1 MGLLYIN
8 FINNMIIQDYTSK
21 RELTKIEKSF
31 DLVVVGGGMAGV
43 CCAITAAR
51 QGIKV
56 ALIQDRPVLGG
67 NASSEVRLW
76 VLGATSHMG
85 NNNRWSREGGVID
98 EILVENTFRNREGN
112 PVLFDM
118 VLVDKVLAEK
128 NIELFLN
135 TIVFDVQKSEERVI
149 SQVTAFNPQ
158 NQTEYVFKAELFADC
173 SGDGIVSYLSG
184 ASYRIGAED
193 KEEHLELFAP
203 DKNEY
208 GELLG
213 HSIFFYM
220 KDTGKPVSYVAPEFA
235 LKNVEEVIPK
245 IMNPGY
251 FSTGHHGCKYWWLE
265 YGGRIDTI
273 HDTEAIKYELWKVV
287 YGIWDYI
294 KNSGKYPEA
303 SNYTLEWVGV
313 IPGKR
318 ESRRFKGHYML
329 TQQDVI
335 EQRNHYDA
343 VAFGGW
349 SIDLHPA
356 DGVYSEKNGCN
367 QWHSKGVYPIPY
379 RTYVS
384 YDINNLFIG
393 GRLMSASHVAFGS
406 SRVMC
411 TSAHG
416 AQAIGMAAAMCVKSK
431 RKPADFIEPEEV
443 KKIQR
448 ALIATGQ
455 YIPQLKL
462 NEFGGVAAKAQITAS
477 SELKLAEIVKG
488 DSFFKLD
495 YPVAMLLPFNGA
507 VPHMQFIAKSDAD
520 TTIDV
525 QIRSSLKNFNFTP
538 DALLFQ
544 KSYNV
549 VKGEQII
556 EVDFDELGI
565 NKGYFFVCIMK
576 NSAVQIAESNQLI
589 TGVMA
594 VYNYQNPA
602 VSNYGAQKPT
612 EDIGVDSFEFW
623 CPKRR
628 PQGKN
633 LAVKFEPAIEG
644 FDVTN
649 VRNEIFRPVITANAW
664 VSDLSDETPTLS
676 LKWPSKVW
684 VSEIKLFFD
693 TDADHAMENVQMGHH
708 DSAMPFCVKEYT
720 IADENGTVLYT
731 TSSNHQTLNTIKLPH
746 AIQVSGLTIS
756 MKHPSEITP
765 ASLFG
770 LIVN

>member
-1 MGLLYIN
+1 MIN
-8 FINNMIIQDYTSK
+8 EIFSVEK
-21 RELTKIEKSF
+21 RTLTKIEKHF
-31 DLVVVGGGMAGV
+31 DLVVIGGGMAGV
-43 CCAITAAR
+43 CSAITAAR

-98 EILVENTFRNREGN
+98 EILVENTYRNKEGN

-135 TIVFDVQKSEERVI
+135 TIVFDIEKSDEKTIALVK
-149 SQVTAFNPQ
+149 AFNPQ
-158 NQTEYVFKAELFADC
+158 NQTEYTFKAELFADC

-220 KDTGKPVSYVAPEFA
+220 KDTGKPVSYVATEFA

-303 SNYTLEWVGV
+303 ANYTLEWVGV

-335 EQRNHYDA
+335 EQRNHYDS
-343 VAFGGW
+343 VAYGGW

-379 RTYVS
+379 RSYVS
-384 YDINNLFIG
+384 YDIDNLFIG

-416 AQAIGMAAAMCVKSK
+416 GQAIGMAAALCVKSK

-462 NEFGGVAAKAQITAS
+462 NEFGGVAAKAEITAS
-477 SELKLAEIVKG
+477 SELKLSEIALG
-488 DSFFKLD
+488 NSYFTLD
-495 YPVAMLLPFNGA
+495 YPVAMLLPLKEK
-507 VPHMQFIAKSDAD
+507 VPHIQLIAKSKAD

-525 QIRSSLKNFNFTP
+525 QIRTSIKKFNFTP
-538 DALLFQ
+538 DAILFQ
-544 KSYNV
+544 KTYNV
-549 VKGEQII
+549 AKGEQTI
-556 EVDFDELGI
+556 EIEFDELGI
-565 NKGYFFVCIMK
+565 EKGYYFLCVMK
-576 NSAVQIAESNQLI
+576 NPAAEIAESNQLI

-602 VSNYGAQKPT
+602 VSNYGAQRPT

-633 LAVKFEPAIEG
+633 LAMKFEPAIES
-644 FDVTN
+644 FEVEN
-649 VRNEIFRPVITANAW
+649 VRNEIFRPLVGTNAW
-664 VSDLSDETPTLS
+664 VADLRDENPTITLS
-676 LKWPSKVW
+676 WNKKEWI
-684 VSEIKLFFD
+684 SEITLFFD
-693 TDADHAMENVQMGHH
+693 TDSDHAMENVQMGHY
-708 DSAMPFCVKEYT
+708 DSAMPFCVKEYKIT
-720 IADENGTVLYT
+720 DENGIVIYANNK
-731 TSSNHQTLNTIKLPH
+731 NHQTINAIKLPDV
-746 AIQVSGLTIS
+746 IQTKKLVIE
-756 MKHPSEITP
+756 MKHPSAVTP
-765 ASLFG
+765 AALYG
-770 LIVN
+770 IIVK

>member
-1 MGLLYIN
+1 MIN
-8 FINNMIIQDYTSK
+8 EIFSLEK
-21 RELTKIEKSF
+21 RSLQRKELNY

-98 EILVENTFRNREGN
+98 EILVENTYRNKEGN

-128 NIELFLN
+128 NITLYLN
-135 TIVFDVQKSEERVI
+135 TVVYNIEKSSEKVI
-149 SQVTAFNPQ
+149 SKVFAFNPQ
-158 NQTEYVFKAELFADC
+158 NQTEYVFSAPLFSDC
-173 SGDGIVSYLSG
+173 SGDGIVSYMAG
-184 ASYRIGAED
+184 AAYRIGAED
-193 KEEHLELFAP
+193 KEEKLELFAP

-220 KDTGKPVSYVAPEFA
+220 KDTGKPVTYVAPDFA
-235 LKNVEEVIPK
+235 LKNVEEAIPK
-245 IMNPGY
+245 VMKPEY

-303 SNYTLEWVGV
+303 ANYTLEWVGV

-318 ESRRFKGHYML
+318 ESRRFKGYYML

-335 EQRNHYDA
+335 EQRNHYDS
-343 VAFGGW
+343 VAYGGW

-356 DGVYSEKNGCN
+356 DGVYSAKNGCN

-379 RTYVS
+379 RSYVS
-384 YDINNLFIG
+384 YDIDNLFIG
-393 GRLMSASHVAFGS
+393 GRLICASHVAFGS

-411 TSAHG
+411 TSGHG
-416 AQAIGMAAAMCVKSK
+416 GQAIGVAAALCLANNK
-431 RKPADFIEPEEV
+431 KPADYIDPVEV
-443 KKIQR
+443 KELQR

-455 YIPQLKL
+455 HIPQLKL
-462 NEFGGVAAKAQITAS
+462 NDYSGQFATAKKAVS
-477 SELKLAEIVKG
+477 SELQLTSIKPNG
-488 DSFFKLD
+488 SYFRLD
-495 YPVAMLLPFNGA
+495 YPMAMLLPLDGK
-507 VPHMQFIAKSDAD
+507 VPGM
-520 TTIDV
+520 TISVKGSEETVLDV
-525 QIRSSLKNFNFTP
+525 QIRTSLKSFNFTP
-538 DALLFQ
+538 DVVMFQ
-544 KSYNV
+544 KSYTVNQ
-549 VKGEQII
+549 GEQNISIEFDEI
-556 EVDFDELGI
+556 EVE
-565 NKGYFFVCIMK
+565 KGYYFICFMK
-576 NSAVQIAESNQLI
+576 NSAVELAESDELI
-589 TGVMA
+589 TGVMP

-602 VSNYGAQKPT
+602 VSNYGSQRPT
-612 EDIGVDSFEFW
+612 EDIGVESFEFW

-628 PQGKN
+628 PIGKN
-633 LAVKFEPAIEG
+633 LALNFSPALTAFSSE
-644 FDVTN
+644 N
-649 VRNEIFRPVITANAW
+649 LRNEVFRPVVGANAW
-664 VSDLSDETPTLS
+664 VADKSDAKPTLS
-676 LKWPSKVW
+676 LSWDEVTT
-684 VSEIKLFFD
+684 IKKIRLFFD
-693 TDADHAMENVQMGHH
+693 TDADHAMENVQMGHY
-708 DSAMPFCVKEYT
+708 DSAMPFCVKSFE
-720 IADENGTVLYT
+720 IVDDKGTVVYQ
-731 TSSNHQTLNTIKLPH
+731 TSDNHQTVKDVIFETPL
-746 AIQVSGLTIS
+746 QVTSLSIRLD
-756 MKHPSEITP
+756 HPSELVP
-765 ASLFG
+765 AALFG
-770 LIVN
+770 LIVK

>member
-1 MGLLYIN
+1 
-8 FINNMIIQDYTSK
+8 MIIQDYISK
-21 RELTKIEKSF
+21 RGLTKIEKKF

-43 CCAITAAR
+43 CCSITAAR

-98 EILVENTFRNREGN
+98 EILVENTFRNKEGN

-135 TIVFDVQKSEERVI
+135 TIVLDVEKSSEKII

-158 NQTEYVFKAELFADC
+158 NQTEFTFKAELFADC
-173 SGDGIVSYLSG
+173 SGDGIVSYLAG
-184 ASYRIGAED
+184 AAFRIGAED

-220 KDTGKPVSYVAPEFA
+220 KDTGKPVSYVAPDFA

-245 IMNPGY
+245 VMKPEY

-303 SNYTLEWVGV
+303 INYTLEWVGV

-318 ESRRFKGHYML
+318 ESRRFKGYYML

-335 EQRNHYDA
+335 EQRNHYDS
-343 VAFGGW
+343 VAYGGW

-356 DGVYSEKNGCN
+356 DGVYSAKNGCN
-367 QWHSKGVYPIPY
+367 QWHSKGIYPIPY
-379 RTYVS
+379 RSYVS
-384 YDINNLFIG
+384 YDIDNLFIG

-416 AQAIGMAAAMCVKSK
+416 GQAIGMAAALCIQSK
-431 RKPADFIEPEEV
+431 RKPADFVEPEEV

-462 NEFGGVAAKAQITAS
+462 NEFGGVASKAEISAS
-477 SELKLAEIVKG
+477 SELKLSEITRG
-488 DSFFKLD
+488 DSYFTLD
-495 YPVAMLLPFNGA
+495 YPVAMLLPFKDK
-507 VPHMQFIAKSDAD
+507 VPHIQFIAKSETD

-525 QIRSSLKNFNFTP
+525 QIRTSIKNFNFTP

-544 KSYNV
+544 KTYIIA
-549 VKGEQII
+549 KGEQTI

-565 NKGYFFVCIMK
+565 EKGYYFVCVMK
-576 NSAVQIAESNQLI
+576 NPAVQIAESNELI

-633 LAVKFEPAIEG
+633 LALKFEPAIES
-644 FDVTN
+644 FDVEN
-649 VRNEIFRPVITANAW
+649 LRNEIFRPLVGANAW
-664 VSDLSDETPTLS
+664 VADLQDENPTITLRWE
-676 LKWPSKVW
+676 KAQWIK
-684 VSEIKLFFD
+684 EIKLFFD
-693 TDADHAMENVQMGHH
+693 TDSDHAMENVQMGHH
-708 DSAMPFCVKEYT
+708 DSAMPFCVKEYEIMDDANNVIYST
-720 IADENGTVLYT
+720 A
-731 TSSNHQTLNTIKLPH
+731 SNHQTVNSILLTNAIKTK
-746 AIQVSGLTIS
+746 ALTFRF
-756 MKHPSEITP
+756 KHPSELVP
-765 ASLFG
+765 AALFG
-770 LIVN
+770 IIVI

>member
-1 MGLLYIN
+1 
-8 FINNMIIQDYTSK
+8 MIIQDFTSK
-21 RELTKIEKSF
+21 RELTKIEKQF
-31 DLVVVGGGMAGV
+31 DLVVIGGGLAGV

-76 VLGATSHMG
+76 ALGATSHMG

-98 EILVENTFRNREGN
+98 EILVENTFRNKEGN

-135 TIVFDVQKSEERVI
+135 TIVFDVEKSSEKVI

-158 NQTEYVFKAELFADC
+158 NQTEFIFKAELFADC

-220 KDTGKPVSYVAPEFA
+220 KDTGKPVTYVAPDFA
-235 LKNVEEVIPK
+235 LKDIESTIPK
-245 IMNPGY
+245 VMKPEY

-303 SNYTLEWVGV
+303 ANYTLEWVGV

-335 EQRNHYDA
+335 EQRNHYDS
-343 VAFGGW
+343 VAYGGW

-356 DGVYSEKNGCN
+356 DGVYSAKNGCN

-379 RTYVS
+379 RSYIS
-384 YDINNLFIG
+384 YDIDNLFIG

-416 AQAIGMAAAMCVKSK
+416 GQAIGMAAALCVKSK
-431 RKPADFIEPEEV
+431 SKPADFIAPEEV

-448 ALIATGQ
+448 ALITTGQ

-462 NEFGGVAAKAQITAS
+462 NEFGGVAAKAEITAS
-477 SELKLAEIVKG
+477 SELKLSEIAKG
-488 DSFFKLD
+488 DSYFKLD
-495 YPVAMLLPFNGA
+495 YPVAMLLPLKDK
-507 VPHMQFIAKSDAD
+507 VPHIKFIAKSETD
-520 TTIDV
+520 TTIDI
-525 QIRSSLKNFNFTP
+525 QIRTSIKIFNFTP

-544 KSYNV
+544 KTYTVS
-549 VKGEQII
+549 KGEQSI
-556 EVDFDELGI
+556 EIDFDELGI
-565 NKGYFFVCIMK
+565 EKGYYFICIMK

-589 TGVMA
+589 TGVMS

-602 VSNYGAQKPT
+602 VSNYGDQKPT
-612 EDIGVDSFEFW
+612 ENIGVDSFEFW

-633 LAVKFEPAIEG
+633 LAMTFEPAIES
-644 FDVTN
+644 FEVEN
-649 VRNEIFRPVITANAW
+649 VRNEIFRPLVSSNAW
-664 VSDLSDETPTLS
+664 VADFEDENPTLT
-676 LKWPSKVW
+676 LNWQKKEWI
-684 VSEIKLFFD
+684 SEIKLFFD
-693 TDADHAMENVQMGHH
+693 TDSDHAMENVQMGHH
-708 DSAMPFCVKEYT
+708 DSQMPFCVSEYQ
-720 IADENGTVLYT
+720 IMDSNGVVLF
-731 TSSNHQTLNTIKLPH
+731 SKNNNHQTVNTIRFPN
-746 AIQVSGLTIS
+746 AIQINCLKI
-756 MKHPSEITP
+756 MLKHPTKTTP
-765 ASLFG
+765 AALFG
-770 LIVN
+770 LIIN

>member
-1 MGLLYIN
+1 MIN
-8 FINNMIIQDYTSK
+8 EIFSLEK
-21 RELTKIEKSF
+21 RTLTKVEKHF
-31 DLVVVGGGMAGV
+31 DLVVIGGGMAGV

-98 EILVENTFRNREGN
+98 EILVENTFRNKEGN

-135 TIVFDVQKSEERVI
+135 TIVFDIEKSDEKTIALVK
-149 SQVTAFNPQ
+149 AFNPQ
-158 NQTEYVFKAELFADC
+158 NQTEYTFKAELFADC

-193 KEEHLELFAP
+193 KEEHLVLFAP
-203 DKNEY
+203 DKDEY

-235 LKNVEEVIPK
+235 LKDIESTIPK
-245 IMNPGY
+245 VMKPEY

-273 HDTEAIKYELWKVV
+273 HDTETIKYELWKVV

-303 SNYTLEWVGV
+303 ANYTLEWVGV

-335 EQRNHYDA
+335 EQRNHYDS
-343 VAFGGW
+343 VAYGGW

-356 DGVYSEKNGCN
+356 DGVYSAKNGCN
-367 QWHSKGVYPIPY
+367 QWHSKGVYPISY
-379 RTYVS
+379 RSYVS
-384 YDINNLFIG
+384 YDIDNLFIG

-416 AQAIGMAAAMCVKSK
+416 GQAIGMAAESLDSNWTIYTSIK
-431 RKPADFIEPEEV
+431 IE
-443 KKIQR
+443 
-448 ALIATGQ
+448 
-455 YIPQLKL
+455 
-462 NEFGGVAAKAQITAS
+462 
-477 SELKLAEIVKG
+477 
-488 DSFFKLD
+488 
-495 YPVAMLLPFNGA
+495 
-507 VPHMQFIAKSDAD
+507 
-520 TTIDV
+520 
-525 QIRSSLKNFNFTP
+525 
-538 DALLFQ
+538 
-544 KSYNV
+544 
-549 VKGEQII
+549 
-556 EVDFDELGI
+556 
-565 NKGYFFVCIMK
+565 
-576 NSAVQIAESNQLI
+576 
-589 TGVMA
+589 
-594 VYNYQNPA
+594 
-602 VSNYGAQKPT
+602 
-612 EDIGVDSFEFW
+612 
-623 CPKRR
+623 
-628 PQGKN
+628 
-633 LAVKFEPAIEG
+633 
-644 FDVTN
+644 
-649 VRNEIFRPVITANAW
+649 
-664 VSDLSDETPTLS
+664 
-676 LKWPSKVW
+676 
-684 VSEIKLFFD
+684 
-693 TDADHAMENVQMGHH
+693 
-708 DSAMPFCVKEYT
+708 
-720 IADENGTVLYT
+720 
-731 TSSNHQTLNTIKLPH
+731 
-746 AIQVSGLTIS
+746 
-756 MKHPSEITP
+756 
-765 ASLFG
+765 
-770 LIVN
+770 

>member
-1 MGLLYIN
+1 MIN
-8 FINNMIIQDYTSK
+8 EIFSLEK
-21 RELTKIEKSF
+21 RTLTKVEKHF
-31 DLVVVGGGMAGV
+31 DLVVIGGGMAGV

-98 EILVENTFRNREGN
+98 EILVENTFRNKEGN

-135 TIVFDVQKSEERVI
+135 TIVFDIEKSDEKTIALVK
-149 SQVTAFNPQ
+149 AFNPQ
-158 NQTEYVFKAELFADC
+158 NQTEYTFKAELFADC

-203 DKNEY
+203 DKDEY

-235 LKNVEEVIPK
+235 LKDIESTIPK
-245 IMNPGY
+245 VMKPEY

-273 HDTEAIKYELWKVV
+273 HDTETIKYELWKVV

-303 SNYTLEWVGV
+303 ANYTLEWVGV

-335 EQRNHYDA
+335 EQRNHYDS
-343 VAFGGW
+343 VAYGGW

-356 DGVYSEKNGCN
+356 DGVYSAKNGCN
-367 QWHSKGVYPIPY
+367 QWHSKGVYPISY
-379 RTYVS
+379 RSYVS
-384 YDINNLFIG
+384 YDIDNLFIG

-416 AQAIGMAAAMCVKSK
+416 GQAIGMAAALCIKENK
-431 RKPADFIEPEEV
+431 NPADYIDATSI
-443 KKIQR
+443 KDLQR

-462 NEFGGVAAKAQITAS
+462 NDFGGLASKAKFEVS
-477 SELKLAEIVKG
+477 SELALAELKENG
-488 DSFFKLD
+488 NYFKLNF
-495 YPVAMLLPFNGA
+495 PVAMLLPLNGS
-507 VPHMQFIAKSDAD
+507 VPKMKLKVKSSEA
-520 TTIDV
+520 TILEV
-525 QIRSSLKNFNFTP
+525 QIRSNHKPYNFTP
-538 DALLFQ
+538 DAKLFINNY
-544 KSYNV
+544 SL
-549 VKGEQII
+549 VKGEQIVVI
-556 EVDFDELGI
+556 EFNEMNVE
-565 NKGYFFVCIMK
+565 KGYYFICFMK
-576 NSAVQIAESNQLI
+576 NSAVEIAESDQLV
-589 TGVMA
+589 TGVMS
-594 VYNYQNPA
+594 VFNYQNPA
-602 VSNYGAQKPT
+602 VSNYGKQTPP
-612 EDIGVDSFEFW
+612 EDIGVDTFELW
-623 CPKRR
+623 CPIRR
-628 PQGKN
+628 PKGKN
-633 LAVKFEPAIEG
+633 LAMSFNPALEA
-644 FDVTN
+644 FSSSNLRT
-649 VRNEIFRPVITANAW
+649 EIFRPVVESNAW
-664 VSDLSDETPTLS
+664 VADLNDPNPTIS
-676 LKWPSKVW
+676 LNWEKMQWIE
-684 VSEIKLFFD
+684 EIKLFFD

-708 DSAMPFCVKEYT
+708 DSAMPFCVKEYS
-720 IADENGTVLYT
+720 IEDEYGNILYE
-731 TSSNHQTLNTIKLPH
+731 TSTNHQTINTLYFNEKIKTR
-746 AIQVSGLTIS
+746 SLTLRF
-756 MKHPSEITP
+756 KHPSELVPI
-765 ASLFG
+765 AVFG
-770 LIVN
+770 IIVN

>member
-1 MGLLYIN
+1 MIN
-8 FINNMIIQDYTSK
+8 EIFSLEK
-21 RELTKIEKSF
+21 RTLTKFEKHF

-98 EILVENTFRNREGN
+98 EILVENTFRNKEGN

-135 TIVFDVQKSEERVI
+135 TIVLDVEKSSEKII

-158 NQTEYVFKAELFADC
+158 NQTEFTFKAELFADC
-173 SGDGIVSYLSG
+173 SGDGIVSYLAG
-184 ASYRIGAED
+184 AAFRIGAED

-220 KDTGKPVSYVAPEFA
+220 KDTGKPVSYVAPDFA
-235 LKNVEEVIPK
+235 LKDIESTIPK
-245 IMNPGY
+245 VMKPEY

-303 SNYTLEWVGV
+303 ANYTLEWVGV

-335 EQRNHYDA
+335 EQRNHYDS

-356 DGVYSEKNGCN
+356 DGVYSAKNGCN

-379 RTYVS
+379 RSYVS
-384 YDINNLFIG
+384 YDIDNLFIG

-416 AQAIGMAAAMCVKSK
+416 GQAIGMAAAFCKK
-431 RKPADFIEPEEV
+431 DKKNPTDFIAPEEV

-462 NEFGGVAAKAQITAS
+462 NEFGGLAAKAEISAS
-477 SELKLAEIVKG
+477 SELNLSEIKKG
-488 DSFFKLD
+488 DSYFQLN
-495 YPVAMLLPFNGA
+495 YPVAMLLPLKDK
-507 VPHMQFIAKSDAD
+507 VPHIQFIAKSEEE
-520 TTIDV
+520 TTIDI
-525 QIRSSLKNFNFTP
+525 QIRTSIKKFNFTP
-538 DALLFQ
+538 DAILFQ
-544 KSYNV
+544 KTYNV
-549 VKGEQII
+549 VKGEQTVEI
-556 EVDFDELGI
+556 EFDELGI
-565 NKGYFFVCIMK
+565 EKGYYFICIMK
-576 NSAVQIAESNQLI
+576 NPAVQIAESNELI
-589 TGVMA
+589 TGVMS
-594 VYNYQNPA
+594 VFNYQNPA
-602 VSNYGAQKPT
+602 VSNYGKQTPP
-612 EDIGVDSFEFW
+612 ENIGVDTFELW
-623 CPKRR
+623 CPIRR
-628 PQGKN
+628 PKGKN
-633 LAVKFEPAIEG
+633 LAMKFSPALESFSSG
-644 FDVTN
+644 N
-649 VRNEIFRPVITANAW
+649 LRSELFRPVVESNAW
-664 VSDLSDETPTLS
+664 VADMSDANPTITLQ
-676 LKWPSKVW
+676 WENAQW
-684 VSEIKLFFD
+684 ISEITLFFD
-693 TDADHAMENVQMGHH
+693 TDSDHAMENVQMGHH
-708 DSAMPFCVKEYT
+708 DSAMPFCVKEYR
-720 IADENGTVLYT
+720 IFDENDVELY
-731 TSSNHQTLNTIKLPH
+731 SSYNNHQTVNKIKLSND
-746 AIQVSGLTIS
+746 QKVSQLKIE
-756 MKHPSEITP
+756 MKHPSNNTP
-765 ASLFG
+765 AALFG
-770 LIVN
+770 IIIN

>member
-1 MGLLYIN
+1 
-8 FINNMIIQDYTSK
+8 MIIQEFTSK
-21 RELTKIEKSF
+21 REVTKIEFKF

-76 VLGATSHMG
+76 MLGATSHMG
-85 NNNRWSREGGVID
+85 NNNRWSREGGVVD
-98 EILVENTFRNREGN
+98 EILVENTFRNKEGN

-118 VLVDKVLAEK
+118 VLVDKILAEE
-128 NIELFLN
+128 NIKLFLN
-135 TIVFDVQKSEERVI
+135 TIVFDVEKSTDRII

-158 NQTEYVFKAELFADC
+158 NQTQYTFKADLFADC

-184 ASYRIGAED
+184 ASFRIGAED

-203 DKNEY
+203 DKKEY

-220 KDTGKPVSYVAPEFA
+220 KDTGKPVTYVAPEFA
-235 LKNVEEVIPK
+235 LKDIESTIPK
-245 IMNPGY
+245 VMKPEY

-273 HDTEAIKYELWKVV
+273 HDTEAIKFELWKVI

-303 SNYTLEWVGV
+303 INYTLEWVGV

-318 ESRRFKGHYML
+318 ESRRIKGHYML

-335 EQRNHYDA
+335 EQRNHYDS

-356 DGVYSEKNGCN
+356 DGVYSAKNGCN

-379 RTYVS
+379 RSYVS
-384 YDINNLFIG
+384 YDIENLFIG

-416 AQAIGMAAAMCVKSK
+416 GQAIGMAASLCIKANK
-431 RKPADFIEPEEV
+431 KPAFYIEPMEV

-462 NEFGGVAAKAQITAS
+462 NEFGGIAAKAEIYGT
-477 SELKLAEIVKG
+477 SELKLKEIERG
-488 DSFFKLD
+488 NSFFKLE
-495 YPVAMLLPFNGA
+495 YPVAMILPMNVK
-507 VPHMQFIAKSDAD
+507 VPHIQFVATSDEN
-520 TTIDV
+520 TTIDI
-525 QIRSSLKNFNFTP
+525 QIRSSVKKFNFTP

-544 KSYNV
+544 KTYNV
-549 VKGEQII
+549 IKGEQTI

-565 NKGYFFVCIMK
+565 EKGYYFICIMK
-576 NSAVQIAESNQLI
+576 NPVVSIAESNQLI
-589 TGVMA
+589 SGIMA

-602 VSNYGAQKPT
+602 VSNYGSQKPP

-633 LAVKFEPAIEG
+633 LAMKFQPAIEA
-644 FDVTN
+644 FEVEN
-649 VRNEIFRPVITANAW
+649 VRNEIFRPVISTNAW
-664 VSDLSDETPTLS
+664 VADLLDENPTLT
-676 LKWPSKVW
+676 LKWSRKEW
-684 VSEIKLFFD
+684 ISEVKLFFD

-708 DSAMPFCVKEYT
+708 DSAMPFCVREYSIT
-720 IADENGTVLYT
+720 DENGTVLYE
-731 TSSNHQTLNTIKLPH
+731 TSNNHQTLNYIKLSSP
-746 AIQVSGLTIS
+746 IQVSQLKIA
-756 MKHPSEITP
+756 MKHPSALTP
-765 ASLFG
+765 AALYG
-770 LIVN
+770 VIVN

>member
-1 MGLLYIN
+1 
-8 FINNMIIQDYTSK
+8 MIIQEYTSK
-21 RELTKIEKSF
+21 RELTKIEKTF
-31 DLVVVGGGMAGV
+31 DLVVIGGGMAGV

-98 EILVENTFRNREGN
+98 EILVENTFRNKEGN

-135 TIVFDVQKSEERVI
+135 TIVLDIEKSNEKTI
-149 SQVTAFNPQ
+149 KLVTAFNPQ
-158 NQTEYVFKAELFADC
+158 NQTEYTFKAELFADC
-173 SGDGIVSYLSG
+173 SGDGIVSYLAG
-184 ASYRIGAED
+184 AAYRIGAED

-220 KDTGKPVSYVAPEFA
+220 KDTGKPVSYVAPDFA
-235 LKNVEEVIPK
+235 LKNVEEAIPK
-245 IMNPGY
+245 LMNPGY
-251 FSTGHHGCKYWWLE
+251 FNTGHHGCKYWWLE

-303 SNYTLEWVGV
+303 INYTLEWVGV

-318 ESRRFKGHYML
+318 ESRRFKGYYML

-335 EQRNHYDA
+335 EQRNHYDS
-343 VAFGGW
+343 VAYGGW

-356 DGVYSEKNGCN
+356 DGVYSAKNGCN

-379 RTYVS
+379 RSYVS
-384 YDINNLFIG
+384 YDIDNLFIG

-416 AQAIGMAAAMCVKSK
+416 GQAIGMAAALCIAKNQKPVDYIQPAKIK
-431 RKPADFIEPEEV
+431 DLQRK
-443 KKIQR
+443 
-448 ALIATGQ
+448 LIATGQ
-455 YIPQLKL
+455 YLPEIKL
-462 NEFGGVAAKAQITAS
+462 NEFGGLIKNASISVS
-477 SELKLAEIVKG
+477 SELSLSQLKPNNNY
-488 DSFFKLD
+488 FKLD
-495 YPVAMLLPFNGA
+495 YPAAMLLPLKGR
-507 VPHMQFIAKSDAD
+507 
-520 TTIDV
+520 V
-525 QIRSSLKNFNFTP
+525 QIIQVEVKCKEATTLKVEIRTSIKKENFTP
-538 DALLFQ
+538 DVILFKDEYNIDEGTQHVDIDFSLLG
-544 KSYNV
+544 V
-549 VKGEQII
+549 ER
-556 EVDFDELGI
+556 
-565 NKGYFFVCIMK
+565 GYYFICFMK
-576 NSAVQIAESNQLI
+576 NELIEIAESDQLI
-589 TGVMA
+589 TGLMSVF
-594 VYNYQNPA
+594 NYQNPA
-602 VSNYGAQKPT
+602 VSNYGIQVPP
-612 EDIGVDSFEFW
+612 DNIGVEKFELW
-623 CPKRR
+623 CPLRR
-628 PQGKN
+628 PKGKN
-633 LAVKFEPAIEG
+633 FALKFTPTLEAFEMSNLK
-644 FDVTN
+644 T
-649 VRNEIFRPVITANAW
+649 ELLRPVVGTNAW
-664 VSDLSDETPTLS
+664 VASFEDENPTLTLS
-676 LKWPSKVW
+676 WDEYQSI
-684 VSEIKLFFD
+684 SEIRLFFD
-693 TDADHAMENVQMGHH
+693 TDFDHAMENVQMGHF
-708 DSAMPFCVKEYT
+708 DSAMPFCVKEYEILDDT
-720 IADENGTVLYT
+720 ENIIYST
-731 TSSNHQTLNTIKLPH
+731 TTNHQTVNSIVLKDTIKTK
-746 AIQVSGLTIS
+746 ALTLRF
-756 MKHPSEITP
+756 KHPSEQTP

-770 LIVN
+770 LIIM

>member
-1 MGLLYIN
+1 MIN
-8 FINNMIIQDYTSK
+8 EIFSLDK
-21 RELTKIEKSF
+21 RSLQRKEKHF
-31 DLVVVGGGMAGV
+31 DLVVIGGGMAGV

-128 NIELFLN
+128 NIELYLN
-135 TIVFDVQKSEERVI
+135 TIVFDIEKSDEKTI
-149 SQVTAFNPQ
+149 SLVKAFNPQ
-158 NQTEYVFKAELFADC
+158 NQTEYQFSADLFADC

-184 ASYRIGAED
+184 AAYRIGAED

-303 SNYTLEWVGV
+303 TNYTLEWVGV

-431 RKPADFIEPEEV
+431 RKPADFIEPEEI

-462 NEFGGVAAKAQITAS
+462 NSFGGVASKAMLSAS
-477 SELKLAEIVKG
+477 SVLSLSEISKG
-488 DSFFKLD
+488 DTYFRLD
-495 YPVAMLLPFNGA
+495 YPVAMLLPFEKS
-507 VPHMQFIAKSDAD
+507 VPHILFDVKSTEA

-525 QIRSSLKNFNFTP
+525 QIRTSIKNFNFTP
-538 DALLFQ
+538 DAILFQ
-544 KSYNV
+544 KTFDV
-549 VKGEQII
+549 AVGAQTL

-565 NKGYFFVCIMK
+565 EKGYYFICIMK
-576 NSAVQIAESNQLI
+576 NPLVEVAESNDLI
-589 TGVMA
+589 SGVMS

-602 VSNYGAQKPT
+602 VSNYGAQRPT

-633 LAVKFEPAIEG
+633 LAVKFEPALES
-644 FDVTN
+644 FQVEN
-649 VRNEIFRPVITANAW
+649 LRSEILRPVIGTNAW
-664 VSDLSDETPTLS
+664 VADMKDESPSVS
-676 LKWPSKVW
+676 LQWAKSERI
-684 VSEIKLFFD
+684 SEIKLFFD

-708 DSAMPFCVKEYT
+708 DSAMPFCVKEYS
-720 IADENGTVLYT
+720 IMDENGVVLYET
-731 TSSNHQTLNTIKLPH
+731 KNNHQTVNH
-746 AIQVSGLTIS
+746 IQFPVAVQVNSLKIT
-756 MKHPSEITP
+756 MQHPSVYTP
-765 ASLFG
+765 AALFG
-770 LIVN
+770 LIIN

>member
-1 MGLLYIN
+1 
-8 FINNMIIQDYTSK
+8 MIKEIFSVEK
-21 RELTKIEKSF
+21 RSLQRKKLSY
-31 DLVVVGGGMAGV
+31 DLVVVGGGIAGV

-98 EILVENTFRNREGN
+98 EILVENTYRNKEGN

-128 NIELFLN
+128 NISLYLN
-135 TIVFDVQKSEERVI
+135 TIVFDVVKAGEKSI
-149 SQVTAFNPQ
+149 SKVFAFNPQ
-158 NQTEYVFKAELFADC
+158 NQTEYEFSAKLFSDC

-220 KDTGKPVSYVAPEFA
+220 KDTGKPVSYVAPDFA
-235 LKNVEEVIPK
+235 LKNVEEAIPK
-245 IMNPGY
+245 LMRPEY
-251 FSTGHHGCKYWWLE
+251 FNTNQHGCKYWWLE

-273 HDTEAIKYELWKVV
+273 HDTEEIKYELWKVV
-287 YGIWDYI
+287 YGIWDYV

-303 SNYTLEWVGV
+303 ANYTLEWVGV

-329 TQQDVI
+329 TQKDVI
-335 EQRNHYDA
+335 EQRNHYDS

-349 SIDLHPA
+349 SIDLHPS

-379 RTYVS
+379 RCYVS
-384 YDINNLFIG
+384 SDIENLFIG
-393 GRLMSASHVAFGS
+393 GRLISASHVAFGS

-411 TSAHG
+411 TSGHG
-416 AQAIGMAAAMCVKSK
+416 AQAIGMAAALCVKNNAT
-431 RKPADFIEPEEV
+431 PASYIDPTAI
-443 KKIQR
+443 KDLQR

-462 NEFGGVAAKAQITAS
+462 NDYSGKASTATFTPS
-477 SELKLAEIVKG
+477 SELALKSLPANG
-488 DSFFKLD
+488 SFFKLN
-495 YPVAMLLPFNGA
+495 YPIAMILPLKGKA
-507 VPHMQFIAKSDAD
+507 PHIELTIKASEE
-520 TTIDV
+520 TTLNV
-525 QIRSSLKNFNFTP
+525 QLRTSSKNFNFTP
-538 DALLFQ
+538 DVVMFQ
-544 KSYNV
+544 KSYELT
-549 VKGEQII
+549 KGEQRFTI
-556 EVDFDELGI
+556 DFDELGI
-565 NKGYFFVCIMK
+565 EKGYYFVCLMK
-576 NSAVQIAESNQLI
+576 NEAVEVAESDQLV
-589 TGVMA
+589 TGLMS

-602 VSNYGAQKPT
+602 VSNYGTQRPP
-612 EDIGVDSFEFW
+612 ENIGVETFELW
-623 CPKRR
+623 CPIRR
-628 PQGKN
+628 PKGKN
-633 LAVKFEPAIEG
+633 LSVRFNPPLQSFQVE
-644 FDVTN
+644 N
-649 VRNEIFRPVITANAW
+649 LRNELFRPVLGTNAW
-664 VSDLSDETPTLS
+664 VADFEDENPTLTLTWDS
-676 LKWPSKVW
+676 EQTISKLR
-684 VSEIKLFFD
+684 LFFD
-693 TDADHAMENVQMGHH
+693 TDYDHAMENVQMGHH
-708 DSAMPFCVKEYT
+708 DSVMPYCVREYCIT
-720 IADENGTVLYT
+720 DENGTVLFET
-731 TSSNHQTLNTIKLPH
+731 TSNHQTVNTISFKEKILANTLIIKL
-746 AIQVSGLTIS
+746 
-756 MKHPSEITP
+756 KHPSELTP

-770 LIVN
+770 IIVN

>member
-1 MGLLYIN
+1 
-8 FINNMIIQDYTSK
+8 MIIQEYTSK

-98 EILVENTFRNREGN
+98 EILVENTFRNKEGN

-118 VLVDKVLAEK
+118 VLVDKVLAEI

-135 TIVFDVQKSEERVI
+135 TIVFDIQKSDEKTI

-158 NQTEYVFKAELFADC
+158 NQTEFIFKAELFADC

-220 KDTGKPVSYVAPEFA
+220 KDTGKPVTYVAPDFA
-235 LKNVEEVIPK
+235 LKDIESTIPK
-245 IMNPGY
+245 VMKPEY

-303 SNYTLEWVGV
+303 ANYTLEWVGV

-335 EQRNHYDA
+335 EQRNHYDS
-343 VAFGGW
+343 VAYGGW

-356 DGVYSEKNGCN
+356 DGVYSAKNGCN
-367 QWHSKGVYPIPY
+367 QWHSKGIYPIPY
-379 RTYVS
+379 RSYVS
-384 YDINNLFIG
+384 YDIDNLFIG

-416 AQAIGMAAAMCVKSK
+416 GQAIGMAAALCVKSNQ
-431 RKPADFIEPEEV
+431 KPADYIAPEEV

-448 ALIATGQ
+448 ALIASGQ

-462 NEFGGVAAKAQITAS
+462 NEFGGLAVKAEISAS
-477 SELKLAEIVKG
+477 SGLKLLEIAKG
-488 DSFFKLD
+488 DSYFKLD
-495 YPVAMLLPFNGA
+495 YPVAMLLPLKDKI
-507 VPHMQFIAKSDAD
+507 PHIQLIAKSDED

-525 QIRSSLKNFNFTP
+525 QIRTSIKKFNFTP
-538 DALLFQ
+538 DAILFQ
-544 KSYNV
+544 KTYKLT
-549 VKGEQII
+549 KGEQII
-556 EVDFDELGI
+556 EIDFDELGI
-565 NKGYFFVCIMK
+565 EKGYYFVCIMK
-576 NSAVQIAESNQLI
+576 NPAVQIAESNQLI

-602 VSNYGAQKPT
+602 VSNYGAQKPS
-612 EDIGVDSFEFW
+612 EDIGVDAFEFW

-628 PQGKN
+628 PLGKN
-633 LAVKFEPAIEG
+633 LALKFEPAIES
-644 FDVTN
+644 FDVEN
-649 VRNEIFRPVITANAW
+649 VRNEIFRPLVGANAW
-664 VSDLSDETPTLS
+664 VADLQDVNPTITLRWE
-676 LKWPSKVW
+676 KAQWIK
-684 VSEIKLFFD
+684 EIKLFFD
-693 TDADHAMENVQMGHH
+693 TDSDHAMENVQMGHH
-708 DSAMPFCVKEYT
+708 DSAMPFCVREYE
-720 IADENGTVLYT
+720 IFDDAENIIYSIT
-731 TSSNHQTLNTIKLPH
+731 TNHQTVNSIVLKDTIKTK
-746 AIQVSGLTIS
+746 VLTLRF
-756 MKHPSEITP
+756 KHPSELVP
-765 ASLFG
+765 ATVYG
-770 LIVN
+770 IIVN

>member
-1 MGLLYIN
+1 
-8 FINNMIIQDYTSK
+8 MIIQDFTSK
-21 RELTKIEKSF
+21 RALTKIEKTF

-98 EILVENTFRNREGN
+98 EILVENTFRNKEGN

-118 VLVDKVLAEK
+118 VLIDKVLAEK

-135 TIVFDVQKSEERVI
+135 TIVLDVEKSDEKVI
-149 SQVTAFNPQ
+149 SSVTAFNPQ
-158 NQTEYVFKAELFADC
+158 NQTEFTFKAELFADC
-173 SGDGIVSYLSG
+173 SGDGIVSYLAG
-184 ASYRIGAED
+184 ASFRIGAED

-203 DKNEY
+203 DKDEY

-220 KDTGKPVSYVAPEFA
+220 KDTGKPVSYVAPDFA
-235 LKNVEEVIPK
+235 LKDIESTIPK
-245 IMNPGY
+245 VMKPEY

-303 SNYTLEWVGV
+303 ANYTLEWVGV

-335 EQRNHYDA
+335 EQRNHYDS

-356 DGVYSEKNGCN
+356 DGVYSAKNGCN

-379 RTYVS
+379 RSYVS
-384 YDINNLFIG
+384 YDIDNLFIG

-416 AQAIGMAAAMCVKSK
+416 GQAIGMAAAFCKK
-431 RKPADFIEPEEV
+431 DKKNPADFIAPEEV

-462 NEFGGVAAKAQITAS
+462 NEFGGLAAKSEISAS
-477 SELKLAEIVKG
+477 SELRLAEIKKG
-488 DSFFKLD
+488 DSYFQLN
-495 YPVAMLLPFNGA
+495 YPVAMLLPLKDK
-507 VPHMQFIAKSDAD
+507 VPHIHFIAKSEED
-520 TTIDV
+520 TTIDI
-525 QIRSSLKNFNFTP
+525 QIRTSIKRFNFTP
-538 DALLFQ
+538 DAILFQ
-544 KSYNV
+544 KTYNV
-549 VKGEQII
+549 AKGEQTI
-556 EVDFDELGI
+556 EIEFDELGI
-565 NKGYFFVCIMK
+565 EKGYYFVCIMK
-576 NSAVQIAESNQLI
+576 NAAVQIAESNELI
-589 TGVMA
+589 TGVMS
-594 VYNYQNPA
+594 VFNYQNPA
-602 VSNYGAQKPT
+602 VSNYGKQTPP
-612 EDIGVDSFEFW
+612 EGIGVDTFELW
-623 CPKRR
+623 CPIRR
-628 PQGKN
+628 PKGKN
-633 LAVKFEPAIEG
+633 LAMTFSPALES
-644 FDVTN
+644 FSVSN
-649 VRNEIFRPVITANAW
+649 LRSELFRPVVESNAW
-664 VSDLSDETPTLS
+664 VADMSDTNPTITLQWENAQWI
-676 LKWPSKVW
+676 K
-684 VSEIKLFFD
+684 EITLFFD
-693 TDADHAMENVQMGHH
+693 TDSDHAMENVQMGHH
-708 DSAMPFCVKEYT
+708 DSAMPFCVKEYE
-720 IADENGTVLYT
+720 ILDDAENVIYSTGA
-731 TSSNHQTLNTIKLPH
+731 NHQTVNSIVLKDTIKTKM
-746 AIQVSGLTIS
+746 LTIRL
-756 MKHPSEITP
+756 KHPSELVP
-765 ASLFG
+765 AAVYG
-770 LIVN
+770 IIVN

>member
-1 MGLLYIN
+1 
-8 FINNMIIQDYTSK
+8 MIIQEYTSK
-21 RELTKIEKSF
+21 RELTKIEKHF
-31 DLVVVGGGMAGV
+31 DLVVIGGGMAGV

-98 EILVENTFRNREGN
+98 EILVENTFRNKEGN

-135 TIVFDVQKSEERVI
+135 TIVFDVQKSDEKLI

-158 NQTEYVFKAELFADC
+158 NQTEFIFKAELFADC

-184 ASYRIGAED
+184 AAYRIGAED

-203 DKNEY
+203 DKTEY

-220 KDTGKPVSYVAPEFA
+220 KDTGKPVTYVAPEFA
-235 LKNVEEVIPK
+235 LKNVEEAIPK
-245 IMNPGY
+245 LMNPGY
-251 FSTGHHGCKYWWLE
+251 FSTNQHGCKYWWLE
-265 YGGRIDTI
+265 YGGRMDTI
-273 HDTEAIKYELWKVV
+273 HDTETIKYELWKVV

-303 SNYTLEWVGV
+303 ANFTLEWVGV

-318 ESRRFKGHYML
+318 ESRRFKGYYML

-335 EQRNHYDA
+335 EQRNHYDS
-343 VAFGGW
+343 VAYGGW

-356 DGVYSEKNGCN
+356 DGVYSAKNGCN

-379 RTYVS
+379 RSYVS
-384 YDINNLFIG
+384 YDIDNLFIG
-393 GRLMSASHVAFGS
+393 GRLISASHVAFGS

-416 AQAIGMAAAMCVKSK
+416 GQAIGMAAALCVKSK
-431 RKPADFIEPEEV
+431 SKPADFIAPEEV

-448 ALIATGQ
+448 ALITTGQ

-462 NEFGGVAAKAQITAS
+462 NEFGGVAAKAEITAS
-477 SELKLAEIVKG
+477 SELKLSEIAKG
-488 DSFFKLD
+488 DSYFKLD
-495 YPVAMLLPFNGA
+495 YPVAMLLPLKEK
-507 VPHMQFIAKSDAD
+507 VPHITFIAKCETD
-520 TTIDV
+520 TTIDI
-525 QIRSSLKNFNFTP
+525 QIRTSIKIFNFTP

-544 KSYNV
+544 KSYTLS
-549 VKGEQII
+549 KGEQTI

-565 NKGYFFVCIMK
+565 EKGYYFICVMK
-576 NSAVQIAESNQLI
+576 NPVVQLAESNQLI
-589 TGVMA
+589 TGLMS

-633 LAVKFEPAIEG
+633 LAMKFEPAIES
-644 FDVTN
+644 FEVEN
-649 VRNEIFRPVITANAW
+649 VRNEIFRPLIGANAW
-664 VSDLSDETPTLS
+664 VADLQDENPTLTIS
-676 LKWPSKVW
+676 WDKKEW
-684 VSEIKLFFD
+684 VSEITLFFD
-693 TDADHAMENVQMGHH
+693 TDSDHAMENVQMGHY
-708 DSAMPFCVKEYT
+708 DSAMPFCVKEYS
-720 IADENGTVLYT
+720 ISDENGTVLYET
-731 TSSNHQTLNTIKLPH
+731 TNNHQTVNRIILEQNRQIAKLNIC
-746 AIQVSGLTIS
+746 
-756 MKHPSEITP
+756 MKHPSNITP
-765 ASLFG
+765 AALFG
-770 LIVN
+770 IIIK

>member
-1 MGLLYIN
+1 MIN
-8 FINNMIIQDYTSK
+8 EIFSVEK
-21 RELTKIEKSF
+21 RTLTQKELQF
-31 DLVVVGGGMAGV
+31 DLVVIGGGMAGV

-98 EILVENTFRNREGN
+98 EILVENTFRNKEGN

-128 NIELFLN
+128 NIELYLN
-135 TIVFDVQKSEERVI
+135 TIVFDIEKSDEKTIALVK
-149 SQVTAFNPQ
+149 AFNPQ
-158 NQTEYVFKAELFADC
+158 NQTEYTFKADLFADC

-184 ASYRIGAED
+184 ASYRVGAED
-193 KEEHLELFAP
+193 KVEHLELFAP

-235 LKNVEEVIPK
+235 LKDIESTIPK
-245 IMNPGY
+245 VMKPEY

-303 SNYTLEWVGV
+303 INYTLEWVGI

-335 EQRNHYDA
+335 EQRNHYDS
-343 VAFGGW
+343 VAYGGW

-356 DGVYSEKNGCN
+356 DGVYSAKNGCN

-379 RTYVS
+379 RSYVS
-384 YDINNLFIG
+384 YDIDNLFIG

-416 AQAIGMAAAMCVKSK
+416 GQAIGMAAALCVKGN
-431 RKPADFIEPEEV
+431 RKPTDFISFD
-443 KKIQR
+443 KIKDLQR
-448 ALIATGQ
+448 ELIASGQ
-455 YIPQLKL
+455 YLPGIKL
-462 NEFGGVAAKAQITAS
+462 NGFGGLVANARMSVS
-477 SELKLAEIVKG
+477 SELSLTQLKPNNNY
-488 DSFFKLD
+488 FKLE
-495 YPVAMLLPFNGA
+495 YPAAMLLPLKGR
-507 VPHMQFIAKSDAD
+507 VQVIQVEVKCKEV
-520 TTIDV
+520 TTLTV
-525 QIRSSLKNFNFTP
+525 EIRTAIEKGNFTP
-538 DALLFQ
+538 DVTLF
-544 KSYNV
+544 KNEY
-549 VKGEQII
+549 I
-556 EVDFDELGI
+556 L
-565 NKGYFFVCIMK
+565 NKGTNFVDIDFSHIGVERGYYFICFMK
-576 NSAVQIAESNQLI
+576 NELIEIAESDQLI
-589 TGVMA
+589 TGLMSVF
-594 VYNYQNPA
+594 NYQNPA
-602 VSNYGAQKPT
+602 VSNYGIQVPP
-612 EDIGVDSFEFW
+612 DNIGVEKFELW
-623 CPKRR
+623 CPLRR
-628 PQGKN
+628 PKGKN
-633 LAVKFEPAIEG
+633 FALKFTPTLEAFEMS
-644 FDVTN
+644 N
-649 VRNEIFRPVITANAW
+649 LKSELLRPVVGTNAW
-664 VSDLSDETPTLS
+664 VASFDDENPTLTLYWYEKQS
-676 LKWPSKVW
+676 I
-684 VSEIKLFFD
+684 SEIRLFFD
-693 TDADHAMENVQMGHH
+693 TDYDHAMENVQMGHH
-708 DSAMPFCVKEYT
+708 DSAMPFCVKEYE
-720 IADENGTVLYT
+720 IVDDKANVLFNT
-731 TSSNHQTLNTIKLPH
+731 NTNHQTVNTITFKESIKTKAL
-746 AIQVSGLTIS
+746 ILKF
-756 MKHPSEITP
+756 KHPSELVP
-765 ASLFG
+765 AGLFG
-770 LIVN
+770 IIVQ

>member
-1 MGLLYIN
+1 MIN
-8 FINNMIIQDYTSK
+8 EIFSLEK
-21 RELTKIEKSF
+21 RTLKRKEKKF
-31 DLVVVGGGMAGV
+31 DLVVIGGGMAGV

-98 EILVENTFRNREGN
+98 EILVENTFRNKEGN

-135 TIVFDVQKSEERVI
+135 TIVFDIEKSDDKTIALVK
-149 SQVTAFNPQ
+149 AFNPQ
-158 NQTEYVFKAELFADC
+158 NQTEYSFKAELFADC

-203 DKNEY
+203 DKTEY

-220 KDTGKPVSYVAPEFA
+220 KDTGKPVTYVAPEFA

-303 SNYTLEWVGV
+303 INYTLEWVGV

-318 ESRRFKGHYML
+318 ESRRFKGYYML

-335 EQRNHYDA
+335 EQRNHYDS
-343 VAFGGW
+343 VAYGGW

-356 DGVYSEKNGCN
+356 DGVYSAKNGCN

-384 YDINNLFIG
+384 YDIDNLFIG
-393 GRLMSASHVAFGS
+393 GRLMSATHVAFGS

-416 AQAIGMAAAMCVKSK
+416 GQAIGMAAALCVKAN

-462 NEFGGVAAKAQITAS
+462 NEFGGAAAKAEITAS
-477 SELKLAEIVKG
+477 SELKLSEIAKG
-488 DSFFKLD
+488 DSYFRLD
-495 YPVAMLLPFNGA
+495 YPVAMLLPLENK
-507 VPHMQFIAKSDAD
+507 VPHIQIVAKSETD

-525 QIRSSLKNFNFTP
+525 QIRTSVKKYNFTP
-538 DALLFQ
+538 DTILFQ
-544 KSYNV
+544 KTYNV
-549 VKGEQII
+549 AKGEQII
-556 EVDFDELGI
+556 EIEFDELGI
-565 NKGYFFVCIMK
+565 EKGYYFVCIMK
-576 NSAVQIAESNQLI
+576 NPVVEIAESNQLI
-589 TGVMA
+589 TGIMA

-602 VSNYGAQKPT
+602 VSNYGAQIPT

-633 LAVKFEPAIEG
+633 LAMKFNPAIEA
-644 FDVTN
+644 FNVEN
-649 VRNEIFRPVITANAW
+649 VRNEIFRPLVSANAW
-664 VSDLSDETPTLS
+664 VADWQDENPTITLS
-676 LKWPSKVW
+676 WNSKEW
-684 VSEIKLFFD
+684 ISEITLFFD
-693 TDADHAMENVQMGHH
+693 TDSDHAMENVQMGHH
-708 DSAMPFCVKEYT
+708 DSAMPFCVREYKIT
-720 IADENGTVLYT
+720 DENGDIIYQK
-731 TSSNHQTLNTIKLPH
+731 SNNHQTINRIKLE
-746 AIQVSGLTIS
+746 QNRQIS
-756 MKHPSEITP
+756 KMNVCMKHPSNITP
-765 ASLFG
+765 AALFG
-770 LIVN
+770 IIIK

>member
-1 MGLLYIN
+1 MIN
-8 FINNMIIQDYTSK
+8 ELFSLDK
-21 RELTKIEKSF
+21 RKLERKELQY
-31 DLVVVGGGMAGV
+31 DLVVVGGGMSGV

-98 EILVENTFRNREGN
+98 ELLVENTFRNKEGN

-128 NIELFLN
+128 NIDLYLN
-135 TIVFDVQKSEERVI
+135 TIVMDVVKSSSTRI
-149 SQVTAFNPQ
+149 SEVKAFNPQ
-158 NQTEYVFKAELFADC
+158 NQTEFTFKAELFADC

-203 DKNEY
+203 DKKEY

-220 KDTGKPVSYVAPEFA
+220 KDTGKPVTYVAPDFA
-235 LKNVEEVIPK
+235 LKDVESTIPK
-245 IMNPGY
+245 VMKPEY

-265 YGGRIDTI
+265 YGGRMDTI
-273 HDTEAIKYELWKVV
+273 HDTEAIKFELWKVV

-303 SNYTLEWVGV
+303 LNYTLEWVGV

-318 ESRRFKGHYML
+318 ESRRFKGYYML

-335 EQRNHYDA
+335 EQRNHYDS
-343 VAFGGW
+343 VAYGGW

-356 DGVYSEKNGCN
+356 DGVYSAKNGCN

-379 RTYVS
+379 RSYVS
-384 YDINNLFIG
+384 YDIDNLFIG

-416 AQAIGMAAAMCVKSK
+416 GQAIGMAAAFCHKEHQN
-431 RKPADFIEPEEV
+431 PAHYVEPEEV

-448 ALIATGQ
+448 ALVATGQ

-462 NEFGGVAAKAQITAS
+462 NDFGGLVSSSNLSAS
-477 SELKLAEIVKG
+477 SELKLSELSLG
-488 DSFFKLD
+488 NSFFTLD
-495 YPVAMLLPFNGA
+495 YPVAMLLPLQDSL
-507 VPHMQFIAKSDAD
+507 PHAQILVRSNVE

-525 QIRSSLKNFNFTP
+525 QLRTSLKSFNFTP
-538 DALLFQ
+538 DVMLFQ
-544 KSYNV
+544 KTYPVSKGDQV
-549 VKGEQII
+549 V

-565 NKGYFFVCIMK
+565 EKGYYFLCIMTNK
-576 NSAVQIAESNQLI
+576 EVQLAESDQLVS
-589 TGVMA
+589 GVMA
-594 VYNYQNPA
+594 VFNYQNPA
-602 VSNYGAQKPT
+602 VSNYGSQKPT

-628 PQGKN
+628 PNGKN
-633 LAVKFEPAIEG
+633 IAMKFIPALEG
-644 FDVTN
+644 FGVEN
-649 VRNEIFRPVITANAW
+649 LRNELLRPVVSANAW
-664 VSDLSDETPTLS
+664 VAELSDSNPTLT
-676 LKWPSKVW
+676 LKWDDIQWISQ
-684 VSEIKLFFD
+684 IKLFFD

-708 DSAMPFCVKEYT
+708 DSAMPFCVKEYEIIDDKDHVIFST
-720 IADENGTVLYT
+720 KT
-731 TSSNHQTLNTIKLPH
+731 NHQTVNTIQLK
-746 AIQVSGLTIS
+746 GLAKTTS
-756 MKHPSEITP
+756 LTFRFKHPSEKVP
-765 ASLFG
+765 AAVFG
-770 LIVN
+770 ILIN

>member
-1 MGLLYIN
+1 MIN
-8 FINNMIIQDYTSK
+8 EIFSLEK
-21 RELTKIEKSF
+21 RTLTKIEKSF
-31 DLVVVGGGMAGV
+31 NLVVVGGGMAGV

-98 EILVENTFRNREGN
+98 EILVENTFRNKEGN

-135 TIVFDVQKSEERVI
+135 TIVIDVEKSSEKVI

-158 NQTEYVFKAELFADC
+158 NQTEYTFKAELFADC

-220 KDTGKPVSYVAPEFA
+220 KDTGKPVTYVAPEFA

-303 SNYTLEWVGV
+303 ANYTLEWVGV

-335 EQRNHYDA
+335 EQRNHYDS
-343 VAFGGW
+343 VAYGGW

-356 DGVYSEKNGCN
+356 DGVYSAKNGCN

-379 RTYVS
+379 RSYVS
-384 YDINNLFIG
+384 YDMDNLFIG

-416 AQAIGMAAAMCVKSK
+416 GQAIGMAAALCIKGNN
-431 RKPADFIEPEEV
+431 KPADFIEPT
-443 KKIQR
+443 KIKDLQR
-448 ALIATGQ
+448 KLIASGQ
-455 YIPQLKL
+455 YLPGIKL
-462 NEFGGVAAKAQITAS
+462 NGFGGLLANARMSVS
-477 SELKLAEIVKG
+477 SELSLSQLKPNNNY
-488 DSFFKLD
+488 FKLE
-495 YPVAMLLPFNGA
+495 YPAAMLLPLKGRVHVIQVEVKCKEA
-507 VPHMQFIAKSDAD
+507 
-520 TTIDV
+520 TTLSV
-525 QIRSSLKNFNFTP
+525 EIRTSIEKENFTP
-538 DALLFQ
+538 DVILIKNEYIL
-544 KSYNV
+544 
-549 VKGEQII
+549 
-556 EVDFDELGI
+556 
-565 NKGYFFVCIMK
+565 NKGTNFVDIDFSRIGVERGYYFICFMK
-576 NSAVQIAESNQLI
+576 NELIEIAESDQLI
-589 TGVMA
+589 TGLMSVF
-594 VYNYQNPA
+594 NYQNPA
-602 VSNYGAQKPT
+602 VSNFGIQVPPNN
-612 EDIGVDSFEFW
+612 IGVDKFELW
-623 CPKRR
+623 CPMRR
-628 PQGKN
+628 PKGKN
-633 LAVKFEPAIEG
+633 FALKFTPTLEAFEMS
-644 FDVTN
+644 N
-649 VRNEIFRPVITANAW
+649 LKSELLRPVVGTNAW
-664 VSDLSDETPTLS
+664 VASYNDKNPTLTLS
-676 LKWPSKVW
+676 WNENQNITK
-684 VSEIKLFFD
+684 IRLFFD

-708 DSAMPFCVKEYT
+708 DSAMPFCVKEYK
-720 IADENGTVLYT
+720 IYNDQNVLIFEKKN
-731 TSSNHQTLNTIKLPH
+731 NHQTINEVVFAHLVETKSLRIEL
-746 AIQVSGLTIS
+746 
-756 MKHPSEITP
+756 KHPSELTP
-765 ASLFG
+765 AALFG
-770 LIVN
+770 IIVE

>member
-1 MGLLYIN
+1 
-8 FINNMIIQDYTSK
+8 MIIQEYTIK
-21 RELTKIEKSF
+21 RELTKIEKKF
-31 DLVVVGGGMAGV
+31 DLVVVGGGMTGV

-56 ALIQDRPVLGG
+56 GLIQDRPVMGG

-76 VLGATSHMG
+76 MLGATSHMG
-85 NNNRWSREGGVID
+85 NNNRWSREGGVVD
-98 EILVENTFRNREGN
+98 EILVENTFRNKEGN

-135 TIVFDVQKSEERVI
+135 TIVFDVEKSSEKVI

-158 NQTEYVFKAELFADC
+158 NQTEYTFKADLFADC

-184 ASYRIGAED
+184 ASFRVGAED

-220 KDTGKPVSYVAPEFA
+220 KDTGIPVSYVAPDFA
-235 LKNVEEVIPK
+235 LKNVEEAIPK
-245 IMNPGY
+245 LMNPNY
-251 FSTGHHGCKYWWLE
+251 FSTKQHGCKYWWLE
-265 YGGRIDTI
+265 YGGRMDTI
-273 HDTEAIKYELWKVV
+273 HDTEAIKFELWKVI

-294 KNSGKYPEA
+294 KNSGKYPESA
-303 SNYTLEWVGV
+303 NYTLEWVGV

-329 TQQDVI
+329 TQQDVV
-335 EQRNHYDA
+335 EQRNHYDS
-343 VAFGGW
+343 VAMGGW
-349 SIDLHPA
+349 SIDLHPS
-356 DGVYSEKNGCN
+356 DGVYSAKNGCN

-384 YDINNLFIG
+384 YDIDNLFIG

-416 AQAIGMAAAMCVKSK
+416 GQAIGMAAAFCVKEQK
-431 RKPADFIEPEEV
+431 NPANYIEPEEV

-462 NEFGGVAAKAQITAS
+462 NAFGGAAAKAEITAT
-477 SELKLAEIVKG
+477 SELRLSELTKG

-495 YPVAMLLPFNGA
+495 YPVAMLLPLKNI
-507 VPHMQFIAKSDAD
+507 VPHIQFIAKSDED

-525 QIRSSLKNFNFTP
+525 QIRTSIKKINFTP

-544 KSYNV
+544 KTYNV
-549 VKGEQII
+549 AKGEQTID
-556 EVDFDELGI
+556 VDFDELGI
-565 NKGYFFVCIMK
+565 EKGYYFICIMK
-576 NSAVQIAESNQLI
+576 NPTVQIAESNQLI

-594 VYNYQNPA
+594 VFNHQNPA
-602 VSNYGAQKPT
+602 VSNYGSQNPP

-633 LAVKFEPAIEG
+633 LAMKFEPAIEG
-644 FDVTN
+644 FEVEN
-649 VRNEIFRPVITANAW
+649 LRNEIFRPLISNNAW
-664 VSDLSDETPTLS
+664 VADLRDENPAITIS
-676 LKWPSKVW
+676 WPKTEW
-684 VSEIKLFFD
+684 ISEIKLFFD
-693 TDADHAMENVQMGHH
+693 TDADHAMENVQMGHY
-708 DSAMPFCVKEYT
+708 DSAMPFCVKEYK
-720 IADENGTVLYT
+720 IMDDNGNVIYSTNT
-731 TSSNHQTLNTIKLPH
+731 NHQTVNTIVFKESLKTK
-746 AIQVSGLTIS
+746 ALTLRF
-756 MKHPSEITP
+756 KHPSELVP
-765 ASLFG
+765 AALFG
-770 LIVN
+770 IIIQ